1 MSTGI
6 ETWNMNLLE
15 IGPMYPFPG
24 FEMLIAVLG
33 IASWIIWHLIQIR
46 MENQILDEDEELF
59 SSPEKLKQAMMLSNA
74 ETLVESLH
82 AHGRDLKT

>member
-24 FEMLIAVLG
+24 FEMLIAILG

-46 MENQILDEDEELF
+46 QENQILDEDEELL
-59 SSPEKLKQAMMLSNA
+59 STPEKLLTAMHLSNA
-74 ETLVESLH
+74 ETLIESMH
-82 AHGRDLKT
+82 AHDKDFKG

>member
-46 MENQILDEDEELF
+46 MENQILAEDEELF

-74 ETLVESLH
+74 ETLVEALH
-82 AHGRDLKT
+82 AHGQDLKV